1 MSTLIHIYSIKRKW
15 LCFLCSVD
23 ATEETNRLGRL
34 INHSRREGNTL
45 TRVFEVDGVPHL
57 GFVAS
62 RDIHL
67 GEELQYDY
75 GDRRT
80 NTVKSFPWLAN

>member
-1 MSTLIHIYSIKRKW
+1 M
-15 LCFLCSVD
+15 D
-23 ATEETNRLGRL
+23 ATEETTRLGRL
-34 INHSRREGNTL
+34 INHSKRHSNTL
-45 TRVFEVDGVPHL
+45 TRIFVVDGVPRL

-80 NTVKSFPWLAN
+80 NTVKKFPWLAT